1 MFEAVV
7 GFAGS
12 APGDVAVVDGGGAW
26 TYAELERASAVV
38 AVCLR
43 EAGVGPDSVV
53 GLCLPRGA
61 LMVVAM
67 LGVQRAGGAW
77 LALDPSYPAERL
89 RLMVGEAGCAVV
101 VRGGAQAGLL
111 DGLLPGGTVV
121 VEADG
126 LDLTVEV
133 DRAGLD
139 AAHEDDLAYLVFT
152 SGSTGRPKG
161 VAVTH

>member
-1 MFEAVV
+1 RPVFEAVV
-7 GFAGS
+7 ALAGS
-12 APGDVAVVDGGGAW
+12 APGDVAVVDGGGEW

-38 AVCLR
+38 AARLR
-43 EAGVGPDSVV
+43 ESGVGPDSVV

-61 LMVVAM
+61 LMAVAM
-67 LGVQRAGGAW
+67 LGVLRAGGAW
-77 LALDPSYPAERL
+77 LALDPSYPVERL

-101 VRGGAQAGLL
+101 VRGGGQAGVL
-111 DGLLPGGTVV
+111 DGLLPAGTVV

-139 AAHEDDLAYLVFT
+139 AAHEDDLAYLV
-152 SGSTGRPKG
+152 
-161 VAVTH
+161 